1 MAAASPGLQGLP
13 VQDDLAA
20 RHLQPGFAARRAS
33 VWMNRFDIGVQPGA
47 PDFRILHQPHFILAR
62 VGRGDTG
69 KMVAHRIGADRLLLI
84 AGRDAVFDGMIQICS
99 RWQVSVGLALNSA
112 WTMPEPALM
121 RWISP
126 GRMVPPPPVESLWAM
141 APSRM

>member
-1 MAAASPGLQGLP
+1 VIIVVVDDNLVNVRLTEALVEQMDDCRAQCFTEPVAA
-13 VQDDLAA
+13 LAWCETNA
-20 RHLQPGFAARRAS
+20 
-33 VWMNRFDIGVQPGA
+33 FD
-47 PDFRILHQPHFILAR
+47 
-62 VGRGDTG
+62 
-69 KMVAHRIGADRLLLI
+69 LLI
-84 AGRDAVFDGMIQICS
+84 VDYMMPVLDGMIHICR

-126 GRMVPPPPVESLWAM
+126 GRMTPPPPVESLWAM